1 MPTINKLTDSQCRS
15 FKPTEKPQKMFD
27 GGGLYLFVSP
37 TGAKTWRLA
46 YRFSG
51 KPKTISFGPYPSVSL
66 SEARQQRDLAKTSL
80 RNGVDPMF
88 VKRPTA
94 DKQINLSSASK
105 KYWSDRKDVSESYR
119 TNALNAINRYLNPR
133 LGERPINEIT
143 RDELLLCLN
152 AINAAGRYVYVRKVK
167 AWVAQVFDW
176 AKEQGYV
183 DQNPTALINSEK
195 AFGKSRVR
203 HRAALEARDVPE
215 FLTRLSVEKD
225 LNSVIACKLLAL
237 TWARTKELRTMT
249 WDQLENDVWRLPSS
263 QMKSDEYHL
272 VPLSRQALALLN
284 LMRERSRGSRY
295 VFPHESN
302 IDKCMSENSVLYLI
316 YRIGFKGRM
325 TGHGWRAVG
334 STWANE
340 HGYNIDAI
348 ERQLA
353 HAPKDATRAAYNR
366 AAYLKERRQMLQD
379 WADWFDSCHP
389 DTSAMKR

>member
-15 FKPTEKPQKMFD
+15 FKSTDKPQKIFD
-27 GGGLYLFVSP
+27 GGGLYMFISP

-46 YRFSG
+46 YRIEG
-51 KPKTISFGPYPSVSL
+51 KAKTISFGPYPAVSL
-66 SEARQQRDLAKTSL
+66 SEARQKRDLAKSSL
-80 RNGVDPMF
+80 RNGVDPMV

-94 DKQINLSSASK
+94 NKQITLSNASQ
-105 KYWSDRKDVSESYR
+105 KYWSDRKDVSDSYR

-133 LGERPINEIT
+133 LGHRPINEIT
-143 RDELLLCLN
+143 RDDLLLCLN
-152 AINAAGRYVYVRKVK
+152 AINAAGRFVYVRKVK

-183 DQNPTALINSEK
+183 DENPTGSINSEK

-203 HRAALEARDVPE
+203 HRAALEARDIPE
-215 FLTRLSVEKD
+215 FLSRLSIEKD

-237 TWARTKELRTMT
+237 TWVRTKELRTMT
-249 WDQLENDVWRLPSS
+249 WDQLEGDMWRLPASH
-263 QMKSDEYHL
+263 MKSDEYHL

-295 VFPHESN
+295 VFPNESE
-302 IDKCMSENSVLYLI
+302 IDKCMSENSILYLI
-316 YRIGFKGRM
+316 YRIGFKNRM
-325 TGHGWRAVG
+325 TGHGWRTVG

-340 HGYNIDAI
+340 RGYNVDAI

-353 HAPKDATRAAYNR
+353 HAPEDQTRAAYNR
-366 AAYLKERRQMLQD
+366 ASYLVERREMLQD
-379 WADWFDSCHP
+379 WADWLDSCYP
-389 DTSAMKR
+389 DAGTV